1 MKKNWY
7 CVYVGTVDVLENS
20 RKIRA
25 MHAPACFDSIDEA
38 LQYQAVEFRNIQS
51 VVNSDKNSGIKSAAF
66 SYMMVLDDKN
76 RDQYNDLP
84 DYIKDIINNQCLEYD
99 PSGDIDGKYPHM

>member
-7 CVYVGTVDVLENS
+7 CVYVGTVDILENS

-25 MHAPACFDSIDEA
+25 MRAPACFDGIDDA
-38 LQYQAVEFRNIQS
+38 LQYQAVEFRNVQS
-51 VVNSDKNSGIKSAAF
+51 VVNADRNSGIKSAAF
-66 SYMMVLDDKN
+66 SYVMVLDEKN

-84 DYIKDIINNQCLEYD
+84 DYIKDIINNQCLEYEPTD
-99 PSGDIDGKYPHM
+99 GDSKYPHM